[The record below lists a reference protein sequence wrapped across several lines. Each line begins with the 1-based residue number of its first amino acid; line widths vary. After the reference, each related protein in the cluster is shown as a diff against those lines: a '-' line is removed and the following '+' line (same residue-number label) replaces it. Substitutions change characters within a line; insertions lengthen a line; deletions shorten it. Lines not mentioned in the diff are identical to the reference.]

1 MKKLFPWLLVGGLLA
16 LASCLADKAKLPEPT
31 PGPAVCDTVGLT
43 YTVDIKPI
51 LDRSCATPGC
61 HDAASAASPADNPL
75 YDYATARASSLAGR
89 VVCSIERT
97 GNCSPMPRRQAPL
110 PACEVA
116 KIRAWVAAGCPE

>member
-1 MKKLFPWLLVGGLLA
+1 MKKFFPWLLVGGVLA
-16 LASCLADKAKLPEPT
+16 LASCLADKAPLPA
-31 PGPAVCDTVGLT
+31 PAPPLCDTVGLT
-43 YTVDIKPI
+43 YRTDIKPI

-61 HDAASAASPADNPL
+61 HDAASATVPADNPL
-75 YDYATARASSLAGR
+75 YDFATARATSLAGR

-97 GNCSPMPRRQAPL
+97 GNCSPMPRRQPAL